1 MLSPA
6 PPRVLSGATRH
17 QITWLVDQNPIHA
30 PPAPPTSQ
38 GQGVLP
44 KSSRLLTERRAFPS
58 KVTLALRKSPMN
70 PPRAGAKGVEGGEVT
85 ELVSE
90 VTRLTCDHHV
100 RVDPIVFSFFRMQK

>member
-1 MLSPA
+1 
-6 PPRVLSGATRH
+6 
-17 QITWLVDQNPIHA
+17 
-30 PPAPPTSQ
+30 
-38 GQGVLP
+38 
-44 KSSRLLTERRAFPS
+44 
-58 KVTLALRKSPMN
+58 MN